1 MLQRHT
7 CRPLPPAA
15 ACCRQLTPARW
26 VCRANRKVWCV
37 NPDTRRF
44 EVTDKFDNEW
54 MTALVGIQ
62 QRPSTFNHYFRVP
75 NRVDKHGTAQ
85 APLGM
90 SDLAFTF
97 RQVPLCV
104 ARALGSG

>member
-1 MLQRHT
+1 M
-7 CRPLPPAA
+7 
-15 ACCRQLTPARW
+15 
-26 VCRANRKVWCV
+26 

-62 QRPSTFNHYFRVP
+62 QRASSLNHYFRVP
-75 NRVDKHGTAQ
+75 NRVDKHGIAQ

-97 RQVPLCV
+97 RQVRAVVLGR
-104 ARALGSG
+104 ARSGAS